1 MLSVT
6 IDEAKLRLLELI
18 KAVEQGEM
26 ITITRDDQPIATL
39 APVAPVERR
48 PVFGSHKGSVV
59 WMAEDFDAPLED
71 FDEYMK

>member
-1 MLSVT
+1 MVTVT

-18 KAVEQGEM
+18 RAVEQGEM

-39 APVAPVERR
+39 SPVAHSERR

-59 WMAEDFDAPLED
+59 WMAEDFDAPLDD
-71 FDEYMK
+71 FGA